1 MPTTNTLRSIHCYR
15 DEKGYWICE
24 LSGED
29 SLRTFARTPEEALS
43 EILALLEEQQ
53 EKERE
58 DDDEEEEWEEDEEE
72 EIQDDRPVGFSLDT
86 GIPSPFGIPWRW
98 ILIPALLLTLLT
110 VTWTVRSES
119 TVAVPTP
126 PPVHYHQWSAPP
138 TQDLWREMERE
149 RRIRELERRQ
159 SICSDPDLPPHLR
172 DWCR

>member
-1 MPTTNTLRSIHCYR
+1 MPTTNTLRIIECHR
-15 DEKGYWICE
+15 DGKDYWICE

-29 SLRTFARTPEEALS
+29 DLWTVARTPEEALTRL
-43 EILALLEEQQ
+43 LALLEERQ
-53 EKERE
+53 EEALE
-58 DDDEEEEWEEDEEE
+58 DDEEEEEEE
-72 EIQDDRPVGFSLDT
+72 LEDYHPRGFSLDT

-98 ILIPALLLTLLT
+98 ILLPALLLTLLL
-110 VTWTVRSES
+110 VTWTVRSEP
-119 TVAVPTP
+119 TVAVPTPTP

-138 TQDLWREMERE
+138 TPDLWREIEEE